1 MLARIIRDVSASFVV
16 FLVAMPLCMG
26 IAIASG
32 VPPERGLISGIVG
45 GVVVGVLSGSPLQIS
60 GPAAGLVV
68 MVFDI
73 VQTRGVSALGP
84 ILLLSGAFQ
93 CLAAMLRLGRWF
105 RAISPA
111 VVHGM
116 LASIGVLIIASQAH
130 VLLDAKPHAGGLDN
144 IIAMPMAFLGVFPLD
159 GVGGE
164 AALLVGAVRSDFDSY
179 LLKMGLKAALC
190 R

>member
-105 RAISPA
+105 QRDLTGSRARHVGQHWRADHRQSSTR
-111 VVHGM
+111 
-116 LASIGVLIIASQAH
+116 LA
-130 VLLDAKPHAGGLDN
+130 
-144 IIAMPMAFLGVFPLD
+144 
-159 GVGGE
+159 
-164 AALLVGAVRSDFDSY
+164 
-179 LLKMGLKAALC
+179 
-190 R
+190 